1 MWFIFDNLRALMIAG
16 AVMLMLL
23 TAMTRSREMGVEQ
36 LSVYSAKS
44 HSLDLAEWLE
54 DDIATLGS
62 NFDST
67 TVRFL
72 LPTIANGNTTEF
84 TFHRDTVGAAPDF
97 DKVRI
102 ETRYSLITTD
112 MAVLQDTTIQMHQ
125 IIRGFRIQQ
134 GAGWSPWQEDGR
146 SSPRMSYFMV
156 SLLDALG
163 QAVTTET
170 QTTFLKMDF
179 SIIPPFN
186 QGRQY
191 LNQLS
196 WGTTIRLRPY

>member
-1 MWFIFDNLRALMIAG
+1 MWFIFDNLRAVMIAG

-23 TAMTRSREMGVEQ
+23 TAMTRQRELGVEQ

-67 TVRFL
+67 TIRFL
-72 LPTIANGNTTEF
+72 LPTLEGGNTTEF

-102 ETRYSLITTD
+102 ETRYSLIDTD
-112 MAVLQDTTIQMHQ
+112 IAVLQDTSYQMHQ
-125 IIRGFRIQQ
+125 VIRKFRIQQ
-134 GAGWSPWQEDGR
+134 GAGWSAWTEDGR
-146 SSPRMSYFMV
+146 SSPRLSYFMI
-156 SLLDALG
+156 SLLDDLG
-163 QAVTTET
+163 QLVTTESET
-170 QTTFLKMDF
+170 VFLKMDF
-179 SIIPPFN
+179 SIIPPFP

>member
-16 AVMLMLL
+16 AVMFMLL
-23 TAMTRSREMGVEQ
+23 SAMARQRELGVEQ

-72 LPTIANGNTTEF
+72 LPTLLDGNTTEF

-102 ETRYSLITTD
+102 ETRYRLIATD
-112 MAVLQDTTIQMHQ
+112 MAVLKDTTIQMHQ
-125 IIRGFRIQQ
+125 VIRDLRIQQ
-134 GAGWSPWQEDGR
+134 GAGWSAWAEDGR

-163 QAVTTET
+163 QGVATESET
-170 QTTFLKMDF
+170 VFLKMDF
-179 SIIPPFN
+179 SIIPPFP

>member
-1 MWFIFDNLRALMIAG
+1 
-16 AVMLMLL
+16 MLMLL
-23 TAMTRSREMGVEQ
+23 TAMTRAREMGVEQ

-72 LPTIANGNTTEF
+72 LPTILNGNTSEF
-84 TFHRDTVGAAPDF
+84 TFHRDTVGSAPDF

-102 ETRYSLITTD
+102 ETRYQLVDTD
-112 MAVLQDTTIQMHQ
+112 TAELQDTTLQMHQ
-125 IIRGFRIQQ
+125 VIRLFRVQQ
-134 GAGWSPWQEDGR
+134 GAGWSAWQEDGR
-146 SSPRMSYFMV
+146 SSPRLAYFMV
-156 SLLDALG
+156 SLLDDLG

-170 QTTFLKMDF
+170 ETVFLKMDF
-179 SIIPPFN
+179 SIVPPFP

>member
-16 AVMLMLL
+16 AVMFMLL
-23 TAMTRSREMGVEQ
+23 SAMTRQRQLGVEQ
-36 LSVYSAKS
+36 LSVYAAKS

-72 LPTIANGNTTEF
+72 LPTLLDGNTTEF

-102 ETRYSLITTD
+102 ETRYRLISTD
-112 MAVLQDTTIQMHQ
+112 MAVLKDTTIQMHQ
-125 IIRGFRIQQ
+125 VIRDLRIQQ
-134 GAGWSPWQEDGR
+134 GAGWSAWAEDGR

-163 QAVTTET
+163 QGVATESET
-170 QTTFLKMDF
+170 VFLKMDF
-179 SIIPPFN
+179 SIIPPFP

>member
-16 AVMLMLL
+16 AVLLMLL
-23 TAMTRSREMGVEQ
+23 AAMTRARELGTEQ

-44 HSLDLAEWLE
+44 HALDLAEWLE

-72 LPTIANGNTTEF
+72 LPAIVHGNTEMF
-84 TFHRDTVGAAPDF
+84 TFHRDTIGAAPDF

-102 ETRYSLITTD
+102 ETRYQLFQTD
-112 MAVLQDTTIQMHQ
+112 IAVLQDTTYQMHQ
-125 IIRGFRIQQ
+125 VVRSTRTQQ
-134 GAGWSPWQEDGR
+134 GAGWLPWKEDGR
-146 SSPRMSYFMV
+146 SSPRLSYFMI
-156 SLLDALG
+156 SLLDELG

-170 QTTFLKMDF
+170 KTVFLKMDF
-179 SIIPPFN
+179 SIIPPFP
-186 QGRQY
+186 QGKQF

-196 WGTTIRLRPY
+196 WATTIRLRPY